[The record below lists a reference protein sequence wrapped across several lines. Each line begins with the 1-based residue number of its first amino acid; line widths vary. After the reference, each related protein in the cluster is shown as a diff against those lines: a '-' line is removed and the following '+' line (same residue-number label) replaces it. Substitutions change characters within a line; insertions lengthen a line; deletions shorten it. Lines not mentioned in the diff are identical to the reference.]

1 MGNMNAPLFELDR
14 PGMQATL
21 NSYKPGAGLAWQTLF
36 PLKYTPKFD
45 LKGIEGDE
53 GIPVSADRVA
63 FNTKAPLKTRKTVGS
78 WSGKLGKISISRDKD
93 ETQIN
98 EYEDLKVIAAANTED
113 TATAR
118 YLVDM
123 VYDDVDFCNKGMDY
137 RVELDAL
144 RIGSSGKQV
153 LSKKLD
159 GDMATEDTINFN
171 VPAENFLGYQTA
183 AWSDA
188 ENADGLADIAYG
200 QEIVGKKGLR
210 KPQYAIMEK
219 SKFQQLRA
227 QKKVARRLFPSTTD
241 LSLITTEMVTL
252 ERINAYMR
260 QEGYPQILYIDSYV
274 TVEQKDGSQ
283 ETLKPWNEKVVTLS
297 PTVQLGWTYWK
308 RVPEAKNTEAYQ
320 VYGSF
325 YKLTVYSDVNP
336 QTETTLAEAYVQPGL
351 INRASLVF
359 INTTKSSWSNGN

>member
-1 MGNMNAPLFELDR
+1 MNAPLFELDR

-21 NSYKPGAGLAWQTLF
+21 NSYKPGNGLAWQTLF

-123 VYDDVDFCNKGMDY
+123 VYDDVDFCNKGMDF
-137 RVELDAL
+137 RIELDAL

-171 VPAENFLGYQTA
+171 VPTENFIGVATA
-183 AWSDA
+183 WNDA
-188 ENADGLADIAYG
+188 ANADGLKDIANG
-200 QEIVGKKGLR
+200 QEIVAKKGLR
-210 KPQYAIMEK
+210 KPMYAIMEK

-227 QKKVARRLFPSTTD
+227 QKATARRLYPATTD
-241 LSLITTEMVTL
+241 LSLVTTEMVTL

-308 RVPEAKNTEAYQ
+308 RVPMAKNTEAYQ
-320 VYGSF
+320 VYGAF

-359 INTTKSSWSNGN
+359 INTTKTTWNGGN

>member
-1 MGNMNAPLFELDR
+1 MGNMNAPLFDLDI
-14 PGMQATL
+14 PGMQATV

-78 WSGKLGKISISRDKD
+78 WSGKLGKIAVSRDKD

-123 VYDDVDFCNKGMDY
+123 VYDDVDFCNNAMNY
-137 RVELDAL
+137 RIELDAL

-171 VPAENFLGYQTA
+171 VPSDNFIGATT

-188 ENADGLADIAYG
+188 ANADGLADIARG

-210 KPQYAIMEK
+210 KPMYAIMEK
-219 SKFQQLRA
+219 EKFQQLRA
-227 QKKVARRLFPSTTD
+227 QKKVARRLYPSTSD
-241 LSLITTEMVTL
+241 LSLITTEMITL
-252 ERINAYMR
+252 ERINNYMR

-274 TVEQKDGSQ
+274 TVEDKEGKQD
-283 ETLKPWNEKVVTLS
+283 TLKPWNVKVVTLS

-308 RVPEAKNTEAYQ
+308 RVPMAKNVEAYQ
-320 VYGSF
+320 VCGAF

-336 QTETTLAEAYVQPGL
+336 QVETTLAEAYVQPGL

-359 INTTKSSWSNGN
+359 INTTKTTWSNGN

>member
-14 PGMQATL
+14 PGMQATV

-45 LKGIEGDE
+45 LKGIEGNE

-171 VPAENFLGYQTA
+171 VPSDNFIGATT

-188 ENADGLADIAYG
+188 ANADGLADIARG
-200 QEIVGKKGLR
+200 QEIVGAKGLR
-210 KPQYAIMEK
+210 KPRYAIMEK
-219 SKFQQLRA
+219 AKFQELRA
-227 QKKVARRLFPSTTD
+227 QKATARRLYPQVD
-241 LSLITTEMVTL
+241 NLAVVTTEMVTL
-252 ERINAYMR
+252 ERINNYMR
-260 QEGYPQILYIDSYV
+260 QEGYPEILYIDSYV

-283 ETLKPWNEKVVTLS
+283 ETLKPWNVKVVTLS

-308 RVPEAKNTEAYQ
+308 RVPMAKNTEAYQ

-359 INTTKSSWSNGN
+359 INTTKTTWNGGN

>member
-1 MGNMNAPLFELDR
+1 MNAPLFDLDR
-14 PGMQATL
+14 PGMQATV
-21 NSYKPGAGLAWQTLF
+21 NSYKPGNGLAWQTLF

-98 EYEDLKVIAAANTED
+98 EYEDLRVIAAANTED

-171 VPAENFLGYQTA
+171 VPTENFIGVATDWSNA
-183 AWSDA
+183 AT
-188 ENADGLADIAYG
+188 ADGLADIANG
-200 QEIVGKKGLR
+200 QKLIAKKGLR
-210 KPQYAIMEK
+210 KPMFAIMEK
-219 SKFQQLRA
+219 EKFQQLRA
-227 QKKVARRLFPSTTD
+227 QKATARRLYPSTTD
-241 LSLITTEMVTL
+241 LSLVTSEMVTL
-252 ERINAYMR
+252 ERINNYMR

-308 RVPEAKNTEAYQ
+308 RVPMAKNTEAYQ

-359 INTTKSSWSNGN
+359 INTTKTTWNGGN

>member
-1 MGNMNAPLFELDR
+1 MGNMNAPLFDLDR
-14 PGMQATL
+14 PGMQATV
-21 NSYKPGAGLAWQTLF
+21 NSYKPGAGLAWPTLF
-36 PLKYTPKFD
+36 PLKFTPKFD
-45 LKGIEGDE
+45 LKGIEGNE

-78 WSGKLGKISISRDKD
+78 WSGKLGKIAVSRDKD

-98 EYEDLKVIAAANTED
+98 EYEDLKVVAAANTED

-123 VYDDVDFCNKGMDY
+123 VYDDVDFCNTAMDY

-171 VPAENFLGYQTA
+171 VPTENFIGVATN
-183 AWSDA
+183 WSDA
-188 ENADGLADIAYG
+188 ENADGLKDIADG
-200 QEIVGKKGLR
+200 QEIIAKKGLR
-210 KPQYAIMEK
+210 KPMFAIMEK

-227 QKKVARRLFPSTTD
+227 QKKVARRLYPSTTD

-252 ERINAYMR
+252 ERINNYMR

-308 RVPEAKNTEAYQ
+308 RVPMAKNTEAYQ

-336 QTETTLAEAYVQPGL
+336 QVETTLAEAYVQPGL

-359 INTTKSSWSNGN
+359 INTTKTTWSNGN

>member
-14 PGMQATL
+14 PGMQATV

-63 FNTKAPLKTRKTVGS
+63 FNTKAPLKTRKTIGS

-123 VYDDVDFCNKGMDY
+123 VYDDVDFCNRGMDY

-171 VPAENFLGYQTA
+171 VPSDNFIGATT

-188 ENADGLADIAYG
+188 ANADGLADIARG
-200 QEIVGKKGLR
+200 QEIIGAKGLR
-210 KPQYAIMEK
+210 KPRYAIMEK
-219 SKFQQLRA
+219 AKFQELRA
-227 QKKVARRLFPSTTD
+227 QKAVAKRLYPQVTD
-241 LSLITTEMVTL
+241 LSMVTTEMVTL
-252 ERINAYMR
+252 ERINNYMR
-260 QEGYPQILYIDSYV
+260 MEGYPEILYIDSYV

-283 ETLKPWNEKVVTLS
+283 ETLKPWNVKVVTLS

-308 RVPEAKNTEAYQ
+308 RVPMSKNTEAYQ

-325 YKLTVYSDVNP
+325 YKLTVYSDLNP

-359 INTTKSSWSNGN
+359 INTTKTTWNNGN

>member
-1 MGNMNAPLFELDR
+1 MGNMNAPLFDLDR
-14 PGMQATL
+14 PGMQATV
-21 NSYKPGAGLAWQTLF
+21 NSYKPGKGLAWQTLF

-93 ETQIN
+93 ETKIN

-123 VYDDVDFCNKGMDY
+123 VYNDVDFCNDGMNY

-171 VPAENFLGYQTA
+171 VPSENFVGVA
-183 AWSDA
+183 VAWSDA
-188 ENADGLADIAYG
+188 ENADGLKDIANA
-200 QEIVGKKGLR
+200 QEIIGKKGLR
-210 KPQYAIMEK
+210 KPRYAIMEK
-219 SKFQQLRA
+219 EKFSQLRA
-227 QKKVARRLFPSTTD
+227 QKKVARRLYPSTSD
-241 LSLITTEMVTL
+241 LSLVTTEMVTL
-252 ERINAYMR
+252 ERINNYMR
-260 QEGYPQILYIDSYV
+260 QEGYPEILYIDSYV

-283 ETLKPWNEKVVTLS
+283 ETLKPWNVNVVTLS

-308 RVPEAKNTEAYQ
+308 RVPLAKNTEAYQ

-336 QTETTLAEAYVQPGL
+336 QTETTLTEAYVQPGL

-359 INTTKSSWSNGN
+359 INTTKTEWKDGK

>member
-1 MGNMNAPLFELDR
+1 MGNMNAPLFDLDR
-14 PGMQATL
+14 PGLEATV
-21 NSYKPGAGLAWQTLF
+21 NSYKPGNGLAWQTLF

-78 WSGKLGKISISRDKD
+78 WSGKLGKIAVSRDKD

-113 TATAR
+113 KATTR

-123 VYDDVDFCNKGMDY
+123 VYDDVDFCNKAMDY

-144 RIGSSGKQV
+144 RIGSSGKQI

-171 VPAENFLGYQTA
+171 VPSENFIGYQAA

-188 ENADGLADIAYG
+188 ANADGLADIARG
-200 QEIVGKKGLR
+200 QEIIAAKGLR
-210 KPQYAIMEK
+210 KPMFAIMEK
-219 SKFQQLRA
+219 SKFRELRA
-227 QKKVARRLFPSTTD
+227 QKATARRLYPQVSD
-241 LSLITTEMVTL
+241 LSVITTEMVTL
-252 ERINAYMR
+252 ERINDYMR
-260 QEGYPQILYIDSYV
+260 QEGYPQILFIDSYV

-283 ETLKPWNEKVVTLS
+283 ETLKPWNAKAVVLS

-308 RVPEAKNTEAYQ
+308 RVPQAKNTEALQ
-320 VYGSF
+320 AYGPF

-336 QTETTLAEAYVQPGL
+336 QVETTLAEAYVQPGL

-359 INTTKSSWSNGN
+359 INTTNSSWSNGS

>member
-1 MGNMNAPLFELDR
+1 MANMNAPLFDIDV
-14 PGMQATL
+14 PGMQATV
-21 NSYKPGAGLAWQTLF
+21 NSYNPGAGLAWQTLF

-78 WSGKLGKISISRDKD
+78 WSGKLGKIAVSRDKD
-93 ETQIN
+93 ETQVN

-123 VYDDVDFCNKGMDY
+123 VYDDVDFCNTAMDY

-171 VPAENFLGYQTA
+171 VPSENFTGVA
-183 AWSDA
+183 VDWSDA
-188 ENADGLADIAYG
+188 ENADGLKDIAKG

-210 KPQYAIMEK
+210 KPMYAIMEK
-219 SKFQQLRA
+219 EKFQQLRA

-241 LSLITTEMVTL
+241 LSLITTEMITL
-252 ERINAYMR
+252 ERINSYMR

-283 ETLKPWNEKVVTLS
+283 ETLKPWNVKVVTLS
-297 PTVQLGWTYWK
+297 PTVQLGCTYWK
-308 RVPEAKNTEAYQ
+308 RVPMAKNVEALQ
-320 VYGSF
+320 VYGAY
-325 YKLTVYSDVNP
+325 YKLVVYSDVNP
-336 QTETTLAEAYVQPGL
+336 TVETTLAEAYVQPAL

-359 INTTKSSWSNGN
+359 INTTKTTWSNGN

>member
-1 MGNMNAPLFELDR
+1 MGNMNAPLFDLDR
-14 PGMQATL
+14 PGMQATV

-36 PLKYTPKFD
+36 PLRYTPKFD

-78 WSGKLGKISISRDKD
+78 WSGKLGKIAVSRDKD

-123 VYDDVDFCNKGMDY
+123 VYDDVDFCNNAMNY

-171 VPAENFLGYQTA
+171 VPTENFIGVAT

-188 ENADGLADIAYG
+188 ANADGLKDIANG
-200 QEIVGKKGLR
+200 QEIIARKGLR
-210 KPQYAIMEK
+210 KPMFAIMEK

-227 QKKVARRLFPSTTD
+227 QKATARRLYPSTTD
-241 LSLITTEMVTL
+241 LSLVTTEMVTL

-308 RVPEAKNTEAYQ
+308 RVPQAKNTEAYQ

-359 INTTKSSWSNGN
+359 INTTKTSWSNGN

>member
-1 MGNMNAPLFELDR
+1 MNAPLFELDR
-14 PGMQATL
+14 PGMQAAV
-21 NSYKPGAGLAWQTLF
+21 NSYKPGSGLAWQTLF

-53 GIPVSADRVA
+53 GIPVTADRVA
-63 FNTKAPLKTRKTVGS
+63 FNTKAPLKTRRTVGS
-78 WSGKLGKISISRDKD
+78 WSGKLGKIAVSRDKD

-98 EYEDLKVIAAANTED
+98 EYEDLRVIAAANTED

-123 VYDDVDFCNKGMDY
+123 VYDDVDFCNKAMDY

-144 RIGSSGKQV
+144 RIGSSGKQI

-159 GDMATEDTINFN
+159 GEMATEDTINFN
-171 VPAENFLGYQTA
+171 VPAENFIGA
-183 AWSDA
+183 AVAWNDA
-188 ENADGLADIAYG
+188 ANADGLKDIANG
-200 QEIVGKKGLR
+200 QEIIAKKGLR
-210 KPQYAIMEK
+210 KPMYAIMEK

-227 QKKVARRLFPSTTD
+227 QKSVARRLFPSTTD
-241 LSLITTEMVTL
+241 LSLVTTEMVTL
-252 ERINAYMR
+252 ERINNYMR

-274 TVEQKDGSQ
+274 TVEQKDGTQ

-297 PTVQLGWTYWK
+297 PTIQLGWTYWK
-308 RVPEAKNTEAYQ
+308 RVPMAKNTEAYQ

-359 INTTKSSWSNGN
+359 INTTKSTWSNGN

>member
-1 MGNMNAPLFELDR
+1 MGNMNAPLFDLDR
-14 PGMQATL
+14 PGLQATV
-21 NSYKPGAGLAWQTLF
+21 NSYKPGNGLAWQTLF

-171 VPAENFLGYQTA
+171 VPSGNFTGVTT

-188 ENADGLADIAYG
+188 ANADGLADIAAG
-200 QEIVGKKGLR
+200 QKIVKDKGLR
-210 KPQYAIMEK
+210 KPLYAIMEQ
-219 SKFQQLRA
+219 SKFAQLRA
-227 QKKVARRLFPSTTD
+227 QKATARRLYPQTTD
-241 LSLITTEMVTL
+241 LSVITTEMITL
-252 ERINAYMR
+252 ERINSYMR
-260 QEGYPQILYIDSYV
+260 QEGYPQILIIDSYV

-283 ETLKPWNEKVVTLS
+283 ETLKPWNENVVTLS

-308 RVPEAKNTEAYQ
+308 RVPLTPNTEAVQ
-320 VYGSF
+320 VHGSY
-325 YKLTVYSDVNP
+325 YKLTAYSDVNP
-336 QTETTLAEAYVQPGL
+336 MTETTLAEAYVQPGL

-359 INTTKSSWSNGN
+359 INTTNNRWNEGK

>member
-1 MGNMNAPLFELDR
+1 MAMNAPLFDLDV
-14 PGMQATL
+14 PGMQATV
-21 NSYKPGAGLAWQTLF
+21 NSYKPGSGLAWQTLF

-45 LKGIEGDE
+45 LKGIEGNE

-78 WSGKLGKISISRDKD
+78 WSGKLGKIAVSRDKD
-93 ETQIN
+93 ETQVN

-123 VYDDVDFCNKGMDY
+123 VYDDVDFCNIAMDY
-137 RVELDAL
+137 RVELDSL

-171 VPAENFLGYQTA
+171 VPTDNFKGVA
-183 AWSDA
+183 VNWSDA
-188 ENADGLADIAYG
+188 DNADGLKDIADG

-210 KPQYAIMEK
+210 KPMFAIMEK
-219 SKFQQLRA
+219 AKFQQLRA
-227 QKKVARRLFPSTTD
+227 QKKVARRLYPSTTD
-241 LSLITTEMVTL
+241 LSLITTEMITL
-252 ERINAYMR
+252 ERINEYMKR
-260 QEGYPQILYIDSYV
+260 EGYPQILYIDSYV
-274 TVEQKDGSQ
+274 TVEQKDGAQ
-283 ETLKPWNEKVVTLS
+283 ETIKPWNENVVTLS

-308 RVPEAKNTEAYQ
+308 RVPLTKNVEALQ
-320 VYGSF
+320 VYGTY
-325 YKLTVYSDVNP
+325 YKLVVYSDINP
-336 QTETTLAEAYVQPGL
+336 TKETTLAEAYVQPAL

-359 INTTKSSWSNGN
+359 INTTKTTWNNGN

>member
-1 MGNMNAPLFELDR
+1 MNAPLFDLDR
-14 PGMQATL
+14 PGMQATV
-21 NSYKPGAGLAWQTLF
+21 NSYKPGNGLAWQTLF

-171 VPAENFLGYQTA
+171 VPTENFIGVATDWSNA
-183 AWSDA
+183 AT
-188 ENADGLADIAYG
+188 ADGLADIANG
-200 QEIVGKKGLR
+200 QKLIAKKGLR
-210 KPQYAIMEK
+210 KPMFAIMEK
-219 SKFQQLRA
+219 EKFQQLRA
-227 QKKVARRLFPSTTD
+227 QKATARRLYPSTTD
-241 LSLITTEMVTL
+241 LSLVTSEMVTL
-252 ERINAYMR
+252 ERINNYMR

-308 RVPEAKNTEAYQ
+308 RVPMAKNTEAYQ

-359 INTTKSSWSNGN
+359 INTTKTPWNGGN

>member
-1 MGNMNAPLFELDR
+1 MNAPLFDLDR
-14 PGMQATL
+14 PGMQATV
-21 NSYKPGAGLAWQTLF
+21 NSYKPGNGLAWQTLF

-171 VPAENFLGYQTA
+171 VPTENFIGVATDWSNA
-183 AWSDA
+183 AT
-188 ENADGLADIAYG
+188 ADGLADIANG
-200 QEIVGKKGLR
+200 QKLIAKKGLR
-210 KPQYAIMEK
+210 KPMFAIMEK
-219 SKFQQLRA
+219 EKFQQLRA
-227 QKKVARRLFPSTTD
+227 QKATARRLYPSTTD
-241 LSLITTEMVTL
+241 LSLVTSEMVTL
-252 ERINAYMR
+252 ERINNYMR

-308 RVPEAKNTEAYQ
+308 RVPMAKNTEAYQ

-359 INTTKSSWSNGN
+359 INTTKTTWNGGN

>member
-1 MGNMNAPLFELDR
+1 MAMNAPLFDLDV
-14 PGMQATL
+14 PGMQATV

-45 LKGIEGDE
+45 LKGIEGNE

-78 WSGKLGKISISRDKD
+78 WSGKLGKIAVSRDKD
-93 ETQIN
+93 ETQVN

-123 VYDDVDFCNKGMDY
+123 VYDDVDFCNNAMDY
-137 RVELDAL
+137 RIELDSL

-171 VPAENFLGYQTA
+171 VPAENFIGVSVK
-183 AWSDA
+183 WSDA
-188 ENADGLADIAYG
+188 ENADGLKDIANG

-210 KPQYAIMEK
+210 KPMFAIMEK
-219 SKFQQLRA
+219 AKFQQLRA
-227 QKKVARRLFPSTTD
+227 QKKVARRLYPSTTD
-241 LSLITTEMVTL
+241 LSLITTEMITL
-252 ERINAYMR
+252 ERINAYMK

-274 TVEQKDGSQ
+274 TVEQKDGTQ
-283 ETLKPWNEKVVTLS
+283 ETIKPWNENVVTLS
-297 PTVQLGWTYWK
+297 PTIQLGWTYWK
-308 RVPEAKNTEAYQ
+308 RVPLTKNVEALQ
-320 VYGSF
+320 VYGTY
-325 YKLTVYSDVNP
+325 YKLVVYSDINP
-336 QTETTLAEAYVQPGL
+336 TKETTLAEAYVQPAL

-359 INTTKSSWSNGN
+359 VNTNNAKWNDGK

>member
-1 MGNMNAPLFELDR
+1 MNAPLFELDR
-14 PGMQATL
+14 PGMQATI
-21 NSYKPGAGLAWQTLF
+21 NSYKPGNGLAWQILF

-123 VYDDVDFCNKGMDY
+123 VYDDVDFCNKGMDF
-137 RVELDAL
+137 RIELDAL

-171 VPAENFLGYQTA
+171 VPTENFIGVATA
-183 AWSDA
+183 WNDA
-188 ENADGLADIAYG
+188 ANADGLKDIAEG
-200 QEIVGKKGLR
+200 QKIIAKKGLR
-210 KPQYAIMEK
+210 KPMFAIMEK
-219 SKFQQLRA
+219 EKFQQLRA
-227 QKKVARRLFPSTTD
+227 QKATARRLYPSTTD
-241 LSLITTEMVTL
+241 LSLVTTEMVTL
-252 ERINAYMR
+252 ERINNYMR
-260 QEGYPQILYIDSYV
+260 QESYPQILFIDSYV

-308 RVPEAKNTEAYQ
+308 RVPMAKNTEAYQ
-320 VYGSF
+320 VYGAF

-359 INTTKSSWSNGN
+359 INTTKTTWNGGN